1 MYSADVEEF
10 VVQDEWNQE
19 LLCAEWKVLQCL
31 GLDLAADELLLR
43 ASGPLMASGGSQV

>member
-1 MYSADVEEF
+1 MNAADVEEF

-19 LLCAEWKVLQCL
+19 LLCSEWKVLQCL

-43 ASGPLMASGGSQV
+43 AKWSSDGGGGSQV